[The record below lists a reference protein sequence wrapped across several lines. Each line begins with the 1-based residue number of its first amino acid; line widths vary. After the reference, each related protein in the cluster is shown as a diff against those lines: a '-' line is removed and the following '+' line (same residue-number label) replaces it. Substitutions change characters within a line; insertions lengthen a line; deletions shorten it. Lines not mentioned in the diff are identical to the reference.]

1 MVEHTTQVQIRWSDV
16 DPAGIVFYPRFFEW
30 YDLGCESLFA
40 SLGMPWP
47 EAFPKYDIVG
57 VPIVESGSK
66 FLSPARYGDVL
77 TIRSKVAWV
86 KTKTFR
92 MEHEISVGAR
102 LCSAG
107 FEVRAWVGVPA
118 SPGAPLHAGP
128 IPEDVS
134 RRRRAHKAR
143 SVTMS
148 VSRGVEWR
156 VLLKLLGA
164 LASTEFASVEKHHP
178 WIKKGP

>member
-1 MVEHTTQVQIRWSDV
+1 MVEHATQVQGRWSDV
-16 DPAGIVFYPRFFEW
+16 DPAGVVFYPRFFEW

-40 SLGMPWP
+40 SLGLPWP
-47 EAFPKYDIVG
+47 EAFPKYEIVG

-66 FLSPARYGDVL
+66 FMSPARYGDVL

-107 FEVRAWVGVPA
+107 FEIRAWVGRPA
-118 SPGAPLHAGP
+118 TPGGPGRGRDVEDWLHHHAVRPAGGH
-128 IPEDVS
+128 
-134 RRRRAHKAR
+134 RRAHEELRRAGAR
-143 SVTMS
+143 SPRAQDRRAR
-148 VSRGVEWR
+148 RGDR
-156 VLLKLLGA
+156 VR
-164 LASTEFASVEKHHP
+164 
-178 WIKKGP
+178 

>member
-1 MVEHTTQVQIRWSDV
+1 MVEHVTQVQIRWSDV

-30 YDLGCESLFA
+30 YDFGCEELFA
-40 SLGMPWP
+40 SLGLPWP

-92 MEHEISVGAR
+92 MEHEISVGSR
-102 LCSAG
+102 LCSKG
-107 FEVRAWVGVPA
+107 FEVRAWVGRPSA
-118 SPGAPLHAGP
+118 PGEQLHARP
-128 IPEDVS
+128 IPEDVL
-134 RRRRAHKAR
+134 AR
-143 SVTMS
+143 L
-148 VSRGVEWR
+148 RG
-156 VLLKLLGA
+156 
-164 LASTEFASVEKHHP
+164 
-178 WIKKGP
+178 